1 MQMVLVESQKYG
13 FHVPVEESRINKI
26 QEPLPLRGEVRKRS
40 RVQAWVDQGLK
51 GSISQ
56 ALSILDKYSPKEEPA
71 KKRVQ
76 DDGCKI
82 VNRQGHKSDRDIALS
97 ATLGRAF
104 FGF

>member
-1 MQMVLVESQKYG
+1 MDMILVETNRG
-13 FHVPVEESRINKI
+13 FSVPVERVNKI
-26 QEPLPLRGEVRKRS
+26 QEPLRGEVRKRS
-40 RVQAWVDQGLK
+40 RVHAWVDQGLK

-56 ALSILDKYSPKEEPA
+56 ALAVLDKYSPKEEPA

-82 VNRQGHKSDRDIALS
+82 VNRLGVKSDRDIALS